1 MAAKGFDMTNCYS
14 VRGFPFTPAA
24 IAKAF
29 CRLSPSHYYAPVMRG
44 EASEDFLLGAWLY
57 LEKRL

>member
-1 MAAKGFDMTNCYS
+1 MTNCYS